1 MVWQQYGPPSHFGCT
16 GCAFLNEKFRV
27 WIGGCR
33 SAAWPPVSPDLT
45 PNWGIT
51 NNEMYSK
58 KPAYI
63 FLINEQMHV
72 EYNNSNVDNNFV
84 QKVVN

>member
-1 MVWQQYGPPSHFGCT
+1 
-16 GCAFLNEKFRV
+16 V
-27 WIGGCR
+27 WIGG

-51 NNEMYSK
+51 KNKMYSK
-58 KPAYI
+58 KPARI
-63 FLINEQMHV
+63 FQIKEQMHV
-72 EYNNSNVDNNFV
+72 AYNNSNVGNNFV